1 MEPLDSRM
9 QPHNGDGRAEWAE
22 PVCGNGVVQDPDL
35 KSDPRMSPRILDSAR
50 SSESCSELDGG
61 AECPCVDSIA
71 EERELLA
78 SLLEACTKQLEKE
91 LRRRLQQQR
100 MAMEDAISQTLE
112 SFRREASYRCSPERK
127 GRHVPSEEQQ
137 GRPTEPAVREVF
149 APEAVRMEPKPSPP
163 VSRRYSPEPKGRH
176 VPGED
181 QQGRPTE
188 QAVRE
193 AVAPEVVRT
202 ESQARSPLARS
213 DTGVLPPR
221 RSTKRSHFSQAVQR
235 DVSNMGGRPEE
246 GREDGSRASRL
257 PSRLEDR
264 YGERIRMLYPS
275 TFIHGTVFNL
285 LSAAL
290 ILSNAVFI
298 GYQTHA
304 GIGHQFGAIDGSSA
318 SEPSWQMAETIFL
331 VLFTLELMLR
341 IGTDRLAFI
350 RGVEWRWN
358 LFDSVIV
365 GFSLV
370 ETVAES
376 ILRGAGLHF
385 PFLRLVRVVRVLR
398 VLKVLHMI
406 PFFKRLG
413 LMMTSV
419 AASLSA
425 LAPAFVLLI
434 LVIYMFG
441 ICMMQGVITHL
452 ETNTVKMKEAWLSTL
467 EFRFGTI
474 SATMQTMFMSITGG
488 LSWVEV
494 LDGLSQ
500 IDGLYHIV
508 YMFYVGFVQICV
520 LNIVTGVFVDTVH
533 QMYQPE
539 RSEMIEKEAAKR
551 KSILQKLTS
560 LLEEADSDG
569 SGSITWEEFHEFT
582 QDPHMQMYL
591 SAHEIDITQARE
603 IFNLIDHTGQGEV
616 QIDEF
621 VISLLE
627 FRGAAKGSD
636 VLILRNDV
644 NKILAKLSPFIR
656 ETSKATRELKMML
669 VDAQLGIPPEAV
681 DTEQTVRPS
690 VDTSKNS
697 RSSWF
702 WRSRVGKGELTPPG
716 P

>member
-1 MEPLDSRM
+1 MPHLRPPDFSRGGRETAPRDARSD
-9 QPHNGDGRAEWAE
+9 PHSGDGTAEGGKAAE
-22 PVCGNGVVQDPDL
+22 EWEASAWEQTTEPQ
-35 KSDPRMSPRILDSAR
+35 RSPRINGAAHSG
-50 SSESCSELDGG
+50 EFCSE
-61 AECPCVDSIA
+61 PYSVA
-71 EERELLA
+71 EEREVLA
-78 SLLEACTKQLEKE
+78 SLLERCTKELESE
-91 LRRRLQQQR
+91 LRTRLRQQR
-100 MAMEDAISQTLE
+100 IAVDEAIAHTLE
-112 SFRREASYRCSPERK
+112 SFRKQSLHLVSVHQKVCPDEA
-127 GRHVPSEEQQ
+127 V
-137 GRPTEPAVREVF
+137 VREEF
-149 APEAVRMEPKPSPP
+149 AAGAPVDKRTARTPAPLAACGSTHELAPATDSNNSIMQYLTRLTRLAQQSCRSTSVRSVRSEGMPISRESG
-163 VSRRYSPEPKGRH
+163 SRRGRL
-176 VPGED
+176 
-181 QQGRPTE
+181 T
-188 QAVRE
+188 
-193 AVAPEVVRT
+193 
-202 ESQARSPLARS
+202 AR
-213 DTGVLPPR
+213 
-221 RSTKRSHFSQAVQR
+221 F
-235 DVSNMGGRPEE
+235 
-246 GREDGSRASRL
+246 GSSF
-257 PSRLEDR
+257 
-264 YGERIRMLYPS
+264 RILYPTS
-275 TFIHGTVFNL
+275 FIHGTFFNL
-285 LSAAL
+285 ISAAL
-290 ILSNAVFI
+290 ILSNAAFI
-298 GYQTHA
+298 GYQMHVGIEHEFGVINGDA
-304 GIGHQFGAIDGSSA
+304 GADLD
-318 SEPSWQMAETIFL
+318 WRNAELSFL
-331 VLFTLELMLR
+331 AFFTAELLLR
-341 IGTDRLAFI
+341 IGTDRLAFL

-358 LFDSVIV
+358 LFDTIIV
-365 GFSLV
+365 GVSLI
-370 ETVAES
+370 ETVAAS
-376 ILRGAGLHF
+376 ILSGVGLNF

-441 ICMMQGVITHL
+441 ICLMQGVVTHL
-452 ETNTVKMKEAWLSTL
+452 ESNPVKDKEAWLSTL
-467 EFRFGTI
+467 EFRFGSI
-474 SATMQTMFMSITGG
+474 SDTMQTLFMSITGG

-494 LDGLSQ
+494 VDCLIRMDGV
-500 IDGLYHIV
+500 YHVV